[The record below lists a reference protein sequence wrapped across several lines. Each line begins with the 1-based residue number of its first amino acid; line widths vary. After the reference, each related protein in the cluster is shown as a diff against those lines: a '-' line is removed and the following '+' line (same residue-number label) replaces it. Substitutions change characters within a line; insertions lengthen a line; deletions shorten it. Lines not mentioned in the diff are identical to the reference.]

1 MTLVYFCLMQN
12 IKAQK
17 KLKNDGRKLRS
28 IKSQNI
34 IVDALMQLIKGG
46 ILEPTAQQVADAA
59 GISIRTVFRQMEDME
74 TLFFKMDEKIKHS
87 YKKVIDSVEPKGN
100 LLDRIHGLI
109 NLETKIFEDNL
120 QFIRSTLGIKFKYK
134 TLQNNHQKADKD
146 LKLLLY
152 KWLPEMNNLDNS
164 LQILLNSMN
173 SVGYWIELREN
184 QMLSAKDA
192 TKLKINIFKNTLLE
206 KLTK

>member
-1 MTLVYFCLMQN
+1 MQN

-34 IVDALMQLIKGG
+34 IVDALMQLIKKG

-120 QFIRSTLGIKFKYK
+120 LFVRSTLDIKFKYK

>member
-1 MTLVYFCLMQN
+1 MQN

-34 IVDALMQLIKGG
+34 IVDALMQLIKKG
-46 ILEPTAQQVADAA
+46 ILEPTAQQVADVA

-100 LLDRIHGLI
+100 RLDRIHGLI

-120 QFIRSTLGIKFKYK
+120 QFIRSTLGIKSKYK

-192 TKLKINIFKNTLLE
+192 TKLKVNIFKNTLLE

>member
-34 IVDALMQLIKGG
+34 IVDALMQLIKKG

-120 QFIRSTLGIKFKYK
+120 QFIRSTLGIKSKYK

-192 TKLKINIFKNTLLE
+192 TKLKVNIFKNTLLE

>member
-1 MTLVYFCLMQN
+1 MQN

-34 IVDALMQLIKGG
+34 IVDALMQLIKKG
-46 ILEPTAQQVADAA
+46 ILEPTAQQVADVA

-120 QFIRSTLGIKFKYK
+120 QFIRSTLGIKSKYK

-192 TKLKINIFKNTLLE
+192 TKLKVNIFKNTLLE

>member
-1 MTLVYFCLMQN
+1 MQN

-34 IVDALMQLIKGG
+34 IVDALMQLIKKG

-120 QFIRSTLGIKFKYK
+120 QFIRSTLGIKSKYK

-192 TKLKINIFKNTLLE
+192 TKLKVNIFKNTLLE

>member
-34 IVDALMQLIKGG
+34 IVDALMQLIKKG

-87 YKKVIDSVEPKGN
+87 YKKVIDSVEPKG
-100 LLDRIHGLI
+100 
-109 NLETKIFEDNL
+109 NL

-184 QMLSAKDA
+184 QMLSAKGA
-192 TKLKINIFKNTLLE
+192 TKLKVNIFKNTLLE

>member
-1 MTLVYFCLMQN
+1 MC
-12 IKAQK
+12 
-17 KLKNDGRKLRS
+17 
-28 IKSQNI
+28 
-34 IVDALMQLIKGG
+34 
-46 ILEPTAQQVADAA
+46 
-59 GISIRTVFRQMEDME
+59 IR
-74 TLFFKMDEKIKHS
+74 
-87 YKKVIDSVEPKGN
+87 
-100 LLDRIHGLI
+100 DR
-109 NLETKIFEDNL
+109 
-120 QFIRSTLGIKFKYK
+120 YK